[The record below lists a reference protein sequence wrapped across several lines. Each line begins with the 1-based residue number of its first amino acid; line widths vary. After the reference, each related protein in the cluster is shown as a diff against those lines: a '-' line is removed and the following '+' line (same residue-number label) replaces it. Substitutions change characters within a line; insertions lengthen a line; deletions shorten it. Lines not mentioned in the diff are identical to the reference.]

1 MATKNNSIAVPT
13 PSAYPVLN
21 PEEVSNVMEIIETN
35 LGTAGVQISQLDKV
49 TVPPGGGKVFAV
61 NPGDG
66 EVSVSSIT
74 GIIVWAPTQ
83 NGFWPKP
90 IEEAPNDPPSCFSSD
105 GNIGVGDPGGNCHVC
120 PMKEWGSDFK
130 ERGKACRDLRPIF
143 LLQPGEYLPIIV
155 QTSRMSI
162 KRLGAYFTLLARKGI
177 PYYAAV
183 TEIGLEQ
190 QQRPGTPLYSVL
202 TFAVK
207 EVIPKEQRAAL
218 KQYQDSL
225 KMHTAA
231 PATPTAAPIVAEEF
245 DPFEDYASLLN
256 E

>member
-1 MATKNNSIAVPT
+1 MSSKNSIAKIE

-21 PEEVSNVMEIIETN
+21 PDEVTNVMEIIETN

-49 TVPPGGGKVFAV
+49 TVPPGGGKTFAV

-66 EVSVSSIT
+66 EIAVQNIT

-83 NGFWPKP
+83 NGFWSKP
-90 IEEAPNDPPSCFSSD
+90 IEEAPNDPPACFSAD
-105 GNIGVGDPGGNCHVC
+105 GITGIGDPGGQCYCC
-120 PMKEWGSDFK
+120 PNKEWGSDFK

-177 PYYAAV
+177 PYYAAI

-207 EVIPKEQRAAL
+207 EVVPKEQRAAL
-218 KQYQDSL
+218 KQYQDAL
-225 KMHTAA
+225 KLHT
-231 PATPTAAPIVAEEF
+231 TAPIAPTTAPIIAEEF
-245 DPFEDYASLLN
+245 DPFEDDASSLN